1 MRSLSVAERAG
12 IRYQIGTKLGMIEPL
27 MPSAV
32 IGQNQ
37 VTIQRAR
44 PYRDNGTAL
53 AREHSSVS
61 DTESLG
67 TSTAIKTHYLWGI
80 AAVVGINGFMALLI
94 SKVLFHATG
103 VCTGLASAC
112 NTIFLEEASS
122 RRLHIIVESLLWA
135 AIDVGIVV
143 AWVSNR
149 RESLR
154 LKRLAKIEAG
164 IRA

>member
-1 MRSLSVAERAG
+1 
-12 IRYQIGTKLGMIEPL
+12 MIEPL

-61 DTESLG
+61 DNESLG
-67 TSTAIKTHYLWGI
+67 TSTAFKTHLWGI

-149 RESLR
+149 RETLR